1 MITKSRPHPLG
12 SFLLA
17 VIFAAGLAR
26 CVAQGSPPPGG
37 LILTE
42 TDNGQTV
49 TAVVGEPIAINLR
62 GNPSTGY
69 AWSQTSTNGDS
80 VVANGTATYTSDPG
94 GGAGVGGTYLF
105 PFSGVKPGQTTLA
118 LAYSQP
124 WNPASPAQTFLV
136 TINVAADDVLPRL
149 YIELVNGTV
158 VIRWPIANSD
168 GFYLEGATELQPADW
183 AALNVAAVP
192 DGDLY
197 KVTLGASGNM
207 LFFRL
212 HK

>member
-1 MITKSRPHPLG
+1 MITKSRPQPLG

-42 TDNGQTV
+42 TDNGKTV

-118 LAYSQP
+118 FAYSQP

-149 YIELVNGTV
+149 YIEVVNGTV

-207 LFFRL
+207 LVFRL